1 MTQPATVLDADV
13 SDAAAFATLHASSFK
28 DHWSAASFATLL
40 DRRQVFGLKLIVDG
54 RGVAAFILAQ
64 VTAGEAE
71 VLTFCVDPA
80 LRLAGRGRWLLEE
93 ACCRARAEGALSVY
107 LEVSEENTAAL
118 ALYTKA
124 GFVSVGRRKG
134 YYVDP
139 AVGARGSDALVMR
152 KMLAE

>member
-1 MTQPATVLDADV
+1 MTLPATVLDADV
-13 SDAAAFATLHASSFK
+13 SDAGAFAKLHASSFT
-28 DHWSAASFATLL
+28 DPWSAASFATLL
-40 DRRQVFGLKLIVDG
+40 GRQQVFGLKLIVDG
-54 RGVAAFILAQ
+54 REVIAFILVQ

-71 VLTFCVDPA
+71 VLTFCVDPTQ
-80 LRLAGRGRWLLEE
+80 RLGGRGRWLLEE
-93 ACCRARAEGALSVY
+93 SCRRARAEGALSVY
-107 LEVSEENTAAL
+107 LEVSEENAAAL